1 MPTSRD
7 NTVSLKRRIISTS
20 LYERNETMEKESSPR
35 SSDMTRRPTLGEE
48 AAAMKAACEAL
59 RGAGSKPGDGFDDVD
74 DQGGIGRVRTLS
86 LAEQARQARESCERD
101 RAEGRDA
108 GPTLYRGDER

>member
-1 MPTSRD
+1 
-7 NTVSLKRRIISTS
+7 
-20 LYERNETMEKESSPR
+20 MEKESSPR